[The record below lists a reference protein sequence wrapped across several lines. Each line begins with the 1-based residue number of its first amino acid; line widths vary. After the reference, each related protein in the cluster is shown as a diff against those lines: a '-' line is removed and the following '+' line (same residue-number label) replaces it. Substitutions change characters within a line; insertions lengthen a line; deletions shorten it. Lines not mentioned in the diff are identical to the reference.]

1 MKLQPADDERKLKKL
16 AQVTRR
22 RVDGTPKHVQLREA
36 LIAGI
41 ARGDWRP
48 GDRFPT
54 EIQLTRTTPYSLGTV
69 QRALRS
75 LVEDGLIERRQG
87 SGTVVA
93 ESRRAM
99 EDPLH
104 LRFLGMDGKSI
115 LPIFP
120 KVVERRRVAARGP
133 WSAPLGQTGDDIVRV
148 DRVIR
153 IADEFSVFSEF
164 YANAARFGVLMELP
178 LAELDSANFKI
189 VLNREYKLPITRFEE
204 RARVGRFPKAI
215 AGAIGVA
222 PDAHGMIVHI
232 TARTGRDITV
242 YYQILYIPPSE
253 RWLQILMGQPP
264 AMP

>member
-1 MKLQPADDERKLKKL
+1 ML

-41 ARGDWRP
+41 ERGDWRP

-104 LRFLGMDGKSI
+104 LRFFAEDGKTI

-120 KVVERRRVAARGP
+120 KVVARRRVGTRGP
-133 WSAPLGQTGDDIVRV
+133 WSVPLGQTGDDIIRV

-164 YANAARFGVLMELP
+164 YANAARFGVLMDLP
-178 LAELDSANFKI
+178 LAELDSANFKT
-189 VLNREYKLPITRFEE
+189 VLNREYKLPITRFDEQ
-204 RARVGRFPKAI
+204 ARVGPFPKAVSRAI
-215 AGAIGVA
+215 AVE
-222 PDAHGMIVHI
+222 PDVQGMIVHI
-232 TARTGRDITV
+232 TAHTGRDITV

-253 RWLQILMGQPP
+253 RWLQILPGQAFVTP
-264 AMP
+264 